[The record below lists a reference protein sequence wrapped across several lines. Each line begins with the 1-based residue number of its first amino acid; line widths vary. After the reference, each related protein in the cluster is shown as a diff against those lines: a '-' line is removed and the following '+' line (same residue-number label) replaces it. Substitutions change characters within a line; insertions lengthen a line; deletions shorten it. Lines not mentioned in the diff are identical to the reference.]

1 MKLAIIRRAIITAT
15 NSRLSNSLFINLNL
29 NKVRDNRDNVS
40 VKICDDCDGSCV
52 KKTYK

>member
-29 NKVRDNRDNVS
+29 NKVRDNVS

>member
-1 MKLAIIRRAIITAT
+1 MKLTIIRRAIITAT
-15 NSRLSNSLFINLNL
+15 NSSLSNSLFINLNL
-29 NKVRDNRDNVS
+29 NKVRDNVS

>member
-1 MKLAIIRRAIITAT
+1 MKLTIIRRAIITAT

-29 NKVRDNRDNVS
+29 NKVRDNVS

>member
-1 MKLAIIRRAIITAT
+1 MKLAIIRRAIITAAH
-15 NSRLSNSLFINLNL
+15 SSLGNSLFINLNL
-29 NKVRDNRDNVS
+29 NKMRDNVS

>member
-1 MKLAIIRRAIITAT
+1 MKLTIIRRVIITAT
-15 NSRLSNSLFINLNL
+15 NSRLSNSLFINLN
-29 NKVRDNRDNVS
+29 KVRDNVS

>member
-1 MKLAIIRRAIITAT
+1 MKITIIRRAIITAT
-15 NSRLSNSLFINLNL
+15 NSRLSNSLFLNLNL
-29 NKVRDNRDNVS
+29 NNVHDNVS

>member
-29 NKVRDNRDNVS
+29 NLNKVRDNVS

-52 KKTYK
+52 KKDI

>member
-15 NSRLSNSLFINLNL
+15 NSRLSNSLFINLN
-29 NKVRDNRDNVS
+29 NVFD
-40 VKICDDCDGSCV
+40 KICDDCDGSCV

>member
-1 MKLAIIRRAIITAT
+1 MKLTIIRRAIITAT
-15 NSRLSNSLFINLNL
+15 NSRLSNSLFLNL
-29 NKVRDNRDNVS
+29 NNVSDNVS

>member
-1 MKLAIIRRAIITAT
+1 MKLTIIRRAIITVA
-15 NSRLSNSLFINLNL
+15 NSRLRNSLFLNL
-29 NKVRDNRDNVS
+29 NNAHDNVS